1 MAVLSVPRP
10 LQERLGDAATDSLVE
25 MFREAEATQ
34 AHDHEHQ
41 RKEQQEQLFVVLEE
55 RFLRHVGASE
65 SRLRQEM
72 VESQAGLRQEM
83 GELQTGLRKEIG
95 ESENRLRNEMNAG
108 FAMQQE
114 QLTRQQEQIAG
125 VGREIE

>member
-34 AHDHEHQ
+34 EHDHEHQ

-72 VESQAGLRQEM
+72 AES
-83 GELQTGLRKEIG
+83 QTGLRKEIG

-108 FAMQQE
+108 FARQQE
-114 QLTRQQEQIAG
+114 HLTRQQEQIAG